1 MENNGIQ
8 SDSNHYTA
16 ELGQENTFYAH
27 RDTSVSHS
35 NDFKNTFLLS
45 EKWSSVVLWWKK
57 NNLVPSKDLV
67 RNKIKGSHG
76 TFFMED
82 FCWISHQS
90 CCLFR
95 LWHGLFWIKAH
106 HKGTLGC
113 QKLILSFVVEL
124 VFLMGKCFSLFSR
137 CIAIYW
143 CDCEC
148 TFVFWGCYCAS

>member
-8 SDSNHYTA
+8 SDSNYYTA

-57 NNLVPSKDLV
+57 NNPVPSKDLV

-76 TFFMED
+76 TFFHGGLLLDLTSVMLP
-82 FCWISHQS
+82 FLFMTWTVLNQS
-90 CCLFR
+90 
-95 LWHGLFWIKAH
+95 AP
-106 HKGTLGC
+106 
-113 QKLILSFVVEL
+113 
-124 VFLMGKCFSLFSR
+124 
-137 CIAIYW
+137 
-143 CDCEC
+143 
-148 TFVFWGCYCAS
+148 